1 MKYTDPFW
9 EPDGANTGE
18 GKLAERSEIDP
29 KYQWRLTDIFKD
41 DDEWTA
47 AFKKV
52 EHLLP
57 GLKTFS
63 GKLSESAEMLL
74 NALQL
79 RDEIEELLH
88 KLYLYAGLKS
98 DQDTRVSAYQAF
110 RDRANSLAVQFSQA
124 AAFIQPE
131 ILSIPEKTLRDF
143 IANNRLLQNYQH
155 YFDDILRGKAHTL
168 PPEQEHLLAMTGEL
182 SQGPY
187 TIFSMFNNADIKFP
201 GITDETGGEIE
212 VTKGRYNLLMES
224 TDRRVRKDAFDAM
237 YGTYANWTN
246 TLSATLSAAVKRNV
260 FYARARKYN
269 SALAAA
275 LDQHN
280 IPGGVY
286 ENVVDTINSNLA
298 PMHHYTKLRR
308 EMLRL
313 DGVHAWDL
321 YVPLASEMKMKID
334 YADAL
339 DTIRE
344 GLKPLGDDYL
354 ANLDKGFC
362 DGWIDVYE
370 NQGKRSGAY
379 SWATYGAHPYIL
391 LNYNKTLDNMFTV
404 AHELGHALHSFYT
417 HKHQPYHY
425 SDYTIFVAEVASTLN
440 EALLM
445 DYLLKNTGDPRK
457 KLYLLNKY
465 VDQIRGTVYNQALFA
480 EFEKTIHEKQ
490 EAGEALTADLLNA
503 LMRELYTRY
512 NGSAFVM
519 DEKFEINW
527 CRIPHFYYNFYV
539 YQYATGMSAAIAL
552 SQRILA
558 GDTDARDA
566 YLRFLSRGNSDY
578 SIDLLKDAGVDMTS
592 PEPIEAATRLM
603 EQLLDEIDAL
613 KGEVKSGK

>member
-1 MKYTDPFW
+1 MKYTHQLW
-9 EPDGANTGE
+9 ETDGSNTGD
-18 GKLAERSEIDP
+18 GKLAERSQIDP

-63 GKLSESAEMLL
+63 GKLSESADSLL

-88 KLYLYAGLKS
+88 KVYLYAGLKS
-98 DQDTRVSAYQAF
+98 DQDTRISTYQAF

-131 ILSIPEKTLRDF
+131 ILGIPEKMLRDF
-143 IANNRLLQNYQH
+143 LAKKPALQSYQH
-155 YFDDILRGKAHTL
+155 YLDDILRGKTHTL

-182 SQGPY
+182 SQAPY
-187 TIFSMFNNADIKFP
+187 TVFSMFNNADIKFP
-201 GITDETGGEIE
+201 DITDEAGREVE

-237 YGTYANWTN
+237 YGTYKNWTN
-246 TLSATLSAAVKRNV
+246 TLAATLSAAVKRNI

-269 SALAAA
+269 NALEAA
-275 LDQHN
+275 LDQNN

-286 ENVVDTINSNLA
+286 ENVVNTINENLF
-298 PMHHYTKLRR
+298 PLQRYTQLRK
-308 EMLRL
+308 EMLNL
-313 DGVHAWDL
+313 DELHAWDL
-321 YVPLASEMKMKID
+321 YVPLTSEIKMEIN
-334 YADAL
+334 YPEAL
-339 DTIRE
+339 ETIRE

-354 ANLDKGFC
+354 SNLDKSFRN
-362 DGWIDVYE
+362 GWIDVYE
-370 NQGKRSGAY
+370 NPGKRSGAY
-379 SWATYGAHPYIL
+379 SWATHGAHPYIL
-391 LNYNKTLDNMFTV
+391 LNYNKTLDNMFTI

-440 EALLM
+440 EMLLM
-445 DYLLKNTGDPRK
+445 DYLLKKTTDSRT

-490 EAGEALTADLLNA
+490 EAGEALTAELLNA

-552 SQRILA
+552 SQRILS

-578 SIDLLKDAGVDMTS
+578 SINLLKDAGVDMTS
-592 PEPIEAATRLM
+592 PEPIEAATRRMNKLL
-603 EQLLDEIDAL
+603 EQIDAL
-613 KGEVKSGK
+613 KSER